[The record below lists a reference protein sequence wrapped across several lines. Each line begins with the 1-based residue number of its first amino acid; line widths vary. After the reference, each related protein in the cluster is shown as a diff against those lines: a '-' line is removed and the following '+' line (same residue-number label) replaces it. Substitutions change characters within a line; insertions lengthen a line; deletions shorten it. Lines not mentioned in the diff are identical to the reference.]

1 MTSHLVCSCP
11 RAASQQGPYLGRA
24 EAWDTSLYLD
34 WPRDTCTHHYMEDL
48 HTDITWFSLRLCRL
62 AMARVGEITRKKRD
76 KETFILTESDYAMQV
91 WSGL

>member
-48 HTDITWFSLRLCRL
+48 HTDITWF
-62 AMARVGEITRKKRD
+62 
-76 KETFILTESDYAMQV
+76 
-91 WSGL
+91 